1 MYLLDTHIFFWRA
14 VEPGRLSEA
23 QDRLLDRAEAAGEPV
38 GVSAISLWELAMLA
52 RRGRIEPPKVM
63 DLWLGE
69 IESDPGIV
77 VLPLTGR
84 IAAEAAAMGAEVP
97 NDPADRI
104 IIATA
109 RCHGLPLLT
118 ADQRIRDAGVVAVI

>member
-1 MYLLDTHIFFWRA
+1 MYLLDTHVFLWWV
-14 VEPGRLSEA
+14 VESSRLSET
-23 QDRLLDRAEAAGEPV
+23 QNRLLDRAQEDGEAIAL
-38 GVSAISLWELAMLA
+38 SAISLWELAMLA
-52 RRGRIEPPKVM
+52 QRGRIEPPKVM

-69 IESDPGIV
+69 IESDPRMV

-84 IAAEAAAMGAEVP
+84 IAAEAVGMGPEVS

-118 ADQRIRDAGVVAVI
+118 ADRRIREAGVVAVI